1 MQRATGYVIYRALVV
16 SLYLMKMLVVGE
28 VPPPLKR
35 SVGQMNMKPVM
46 PDIYLML
53 RQYGTGPWVWGN
65 YSCLFNAWRMRT
77 RVTVVSLFVCLSV
90 CPLPLYYLCKIFM
103 LKNECTSQFLSK
115 LQRFSTKRFR

>member
-28 VPPPLKR
+28 VPFPLKW

-53 RQYGTGPWVWGN
+53 RQYGTGPWVWAR
-65 YSCLFNAWRMRT
+65 L
-77 RVTVVSLFVCLSV
+77 
-90 CPLPLYYLCKIFM
+90 
-103 LKNECTSQFLSK
+103 FLS
-115 LQRFSTKRFR
+115 F